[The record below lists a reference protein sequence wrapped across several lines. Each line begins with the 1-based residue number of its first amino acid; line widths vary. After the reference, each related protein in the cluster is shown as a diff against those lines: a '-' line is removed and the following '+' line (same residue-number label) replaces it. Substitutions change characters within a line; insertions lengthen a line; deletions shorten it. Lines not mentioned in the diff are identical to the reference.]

1 MNTALL
7 IIDIQND
14 YFPNGRMELND
25 PEQAATNAAK
35 ALTWFRQN
43 KKDNIFHIQHLA
55 HDPSVGFF
63 LPDTEGAEI
72 HASVAPLASEDIT
85 VKYAPNSF
93 LNTDLEKKLK
103 EKEVTKLV
111 VVGMMTHMCVDS
123 TVRAAA
129 DLGFE
134 VTVLEDACTTRPLS
148 YDNIEVSAEQ
158 VHYSY
163 MAGIHGVFGKVIST
177 DDFLNQNNNS

>member
-14 YFPNGRMELND
+14 YFPNGKMELNN
-25 PEQAATNAAK
+25 PEQAAANAAK
-35 ALTWFRQN
+35 ALAWFRQHN
-43 KKDNIFHIQHLA
+43 QDNIFHVQHLA
-55 HDPSVGFF
+55 HDPAIGFF
-63 LPDTEGAEI
+63 LPETPGADI
-72 HASVAPLASEDIT
+72 HTSVAPLASEDVT

-93 LNTDLEKKLK
+93 VNTDLENKLK
-103 EKEVTKLV
+103 AKNITKLV

-134 VTVLEDACTTRPLS
+134 ITVLEDACTTLALS
-148 YDNIEVSAEQ
+148 YNDVQLTAEQ

-163 MAGIHGVFGKVIST
+163 MAGLHGIFAQVVST
-177 DDFLNQNNNS
+177 EDFLNQ